1 MTRLTWVSGTFH
13 ARVLAARLASEG
25 IETKLTG
32 AVDGPYGVT
41 VGDLARIDV
50 LVPEAQLDAA
60 RYVLLADEVD
70 AALVA
75 PTEWWDAGT
84 VRRRARGPWVAA
96 VLLVVAAVVAP
107 AVSLLR
113 SWSW

>member
-41 VGDLARIDV
+41 VGELARVDV
-50 LVPEAQLDAA
+50 LVPDSQLEAA

-70 AALVA
+70 AALGA
-75 PTEWWDAGT
+75 PTEWWDSGL
-84 VRRRARGPWVAA
+84 VRRRARWPWAA
-96 VLLVVAAVVAP
+96 ALLLLVAAVVAP
-107 AVSLLR
+107 AMSLLR
-113 SWSW
+113 SSGW